1 MVDSNKSLIKTLI
14 RVWGHRNLPFR
25 TERQSKLFRGNRGK
39 APAKKSLSRLEWDIP
54 GLVCRDLERKT
65 SKELPP
71 VASKGDH
78 QW

>member
-1 MVDSNKSLIKTLI
+1 MGAL
-14 RVWGHRNLPFR
+14 
-25 TERQSKLFRGNRGK
+25 
-39 APAKKSLSRLEWDIP
+39 AKKSSSGLEWDIP

-65 SKELPP
+65 SKGLPS